1 MHKLMVNNGWP
12 AGQKAADT
20 VHTLREKGGER
31 EWGENCNWIRSDQ
44 YACKIFNRVFC
55 SSNTYTLRKI

>member
-31 EWGENCNWIRSDQ
+31 EWGENCN
-44 YACKIFNRVFC
+44 
-55 SSNTYTLRKI
+55 